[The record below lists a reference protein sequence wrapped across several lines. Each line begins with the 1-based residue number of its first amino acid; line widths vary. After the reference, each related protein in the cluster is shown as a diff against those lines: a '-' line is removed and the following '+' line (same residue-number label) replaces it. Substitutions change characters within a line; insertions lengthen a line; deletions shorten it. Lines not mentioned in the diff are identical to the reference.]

1 MTTPK
6 KCENP
11 GCKCP
16 PASGKKHCSTTCAD
30 TKKEPKVPCQCKHL
44 GCGDTG
50 LKM

>member
-1 MTTPK
+1 MTTTQ

-11 GCKCP
+11 GCNCQ
-16 PASGKKHCSTTCAD
+16 PASGKKYCSATCAD
-30 TKKEPKVPCQCKHL
+30 AKKSPKTPCQCKHL